1 MWKYILLLIIGAI
14 ASLLVGVAD
23 ISWQTLTSEQL
34 QILVQ
39 SRIPR
44 LIAVLITGATMS
56 IAGLIMQQLSQNKFA
71 APSTSGTIE
80 AASLGLLVA
89 MVFVGATAIWA
100 KVAIAFVFAL
110 GGAWLFMTMLDRVVY
125 KDALFIP
132 LLGIMFGRVIS
143 AMTTFIAYK
152 YDLVQRLNAWIYGD
166 FSGVLKGRYEL
177 LYLGVVVI
185 IVTYLY
191 AHKLTIVGFGESFAH
206 SLGLN
211 YQAVKRLGLTL
222 VAISTA
228 TVVLTVGEISF
239 IGLIIPNLVTMWR
252 GDNIRANLPYV
263 AIIGA
268 LFVLAC
274 DIVGRLI
281 IYPYEVSVSLV
292 IGVIGSI
299 LFLTFLV
306 RRKQHG
312 Y

>member
-152 YDLVQRLNAWIYGD
+152 YDLVQSLNAWIYGD

-191 AHKLTIVGFGESFAH
+191 AHKLTIAGFGESFAH

-211 YQAVKRLGLTL
+211 YQAVKHLGLTL